1 MASLAL
7 TVSYDGS
14 GFAGAQAQPGQ
25 RTVQGTLEEA
35 LGRLFRQPTKV
46 VLAGRTDRGV
56 HAAGQVVS
64 CHDGRPD
71 WTLDRLQ
78 TALNAQAP
86 ADLAVVAAARRADA
100 FHARYD
106 AVWREYRYRIW
117 TGGRAPLARS
127 FVWERTGAV
136 DLAAMRA
143 GAARFVGKRDFATF
157 AGGGEGAPWSARR
170 TRPRGTERTVIRC
183 DVREIEAWWGPR
195 RDERRCVEIRVAAD
209 GFLPQMVRAMTSALL
224 EVGQGRRPPEWID
237 DLLTAADRRAGPM
250 TAPAHGLILW
260 RVGYDDDAPDDGPT
274 TSDRA
279 RSELR
284 RERGGATNLVPE
296 GI

>member
-35 LGRLFRQPTKV
+35 LGRLFGQPTKV

-56 HAAGQVVS
+56 HAAGQVIS
-64 CHDGRPD
+64 CGDGRPD
-71 WTLDRLQ
+71 WMLDQLQ
-78 TALNAQAP
+78 TALNAQLP
-86 ADLAVVAAARRADA
+86 PDLAVVAAARRPDE

-117 TGGRAPLARS
+117 TGGRAPLARRM
-127 FVWERTGAV
+127 VWERTGAV

-143 GAARFVGKRDFATF
+143 GAAMFVGKRDFATF

-170 TRPRGTERTVIRC
+170 TRPRGTERTVVRC
-183 DVREIEAWWGPR
+183 DVRAVEPWWGPE
-195 RDERRCVEIRVAAD
+195 DARRCVEIRVAAD
-209 GFLPQMVRAMTSALL
+209 GFLPQMARTMTSALL
-224 EVGQGRRPPEWID
+224 EVGQGRRRPEWIG
-237 DLLTAADRRAGPM
+237 DLLAAADRRVGPM

-260 RVGYDDDAPDDGPT
+260 RVGYDDDSPDDGLT
-274 TSDRA
+274 TNDRA
-279 RSELR
+279 RSEL
-284 RERGGATNLVPE
+284 N
-296 GI
+296 